1 MPSKLFQNFDSKQNN
16 QREKKWSTDLSS
28 LETFLND
35 ILFVKFDTMEA
46 PLNHALL
53 LVSYIEL
60 YTKTTKFE

>member
-28 LETFLND
+28 LESFLND

-53 LVSYIEL
+53 
-60 YTKTTKFE
+60 